1 MPRRSRGG
9 GSSHAD
15 GVGDHGGRRRVT
27 LQLEGETLRLA
38 LSGGSLRDNERR
50 LTEMINQLQQLRDQL
65 LVQQRLQM
73 VSA

>member
-1 MPRRSRGG
+1 MARRSRGG

-15 GVGDHGGRRRVT
+15 GGDHSGRRRVT

-65 LVQQRLQM
+65 LVQQRIQM
-73 VSA
+73 VFVL